1 MVSFQHK
8 GQIQLTVNK
17 QGRGGNIQ
25 VVREQ
30 NVSKHSFKCLPISN
44 KTGLDCLKQTHSNAD
59 LTVIGMI
66 SAFQSNFISTAVNAY
81 NSNTACFDCR

>member
-1 MVSFQHK
+1 MLDEISPFVLQLYFHLFNGKLAVKMVSFQHK

-59 LTVIGMI
+59 LTVVGMI
-66 SAFQSNFISTAVNAY
+66 
-81 NSNTACFDCR
+81 